1 MYMITMM
8 KNDTIKVYYNII
20 FMARLNTLS
29 VVLGL
34 LLIAALVFIF
44 VELPDHCDD
53 HDKTFH
59 NHCHHL
65 RDAGINCR
73 PGSNCWD
80 DSLGDSTPGT
90 TGWVIIGAVVLLL
103 GVGLAGGCEDRAYP
117 PPVYAPRYYAPQPPV
132 YRVKSKATKAYPDP

>member
-8 KNDTIKVYYNII
+8 KNDSIKVYYNIFI
-20 FMARLNTLS
+20 MARVNTLS

-73 PGSNCWD
+73 PGSNCWG

-103 GVGLAGGCEDRAYP
+103 GVGLTGGCDNGRA
-117 PPVYAPRYYAPQPPV
+117 
-132 YRVKSKATKAYPDP
+132 S

>member
-1 MYMITMM
+1 M
-8 KNDTIKVYYNII
+8 KNDSIKVYYNIFI
-20 FMARLNTLS
+20 MARVNTLS

-103 GVGLAGGCEDRAYP
+103 GVGLTGGCDDSPHYA
-117 PPVYAPRYYAPQPPV
+117 PPVYAPRYYPPQPPV
-132 YRVKSKATKAYPDP
+132 YRVKSKGPKAYPDP